1 MGSNRQ
7 LDNVVLSLK
16 FMLDYMTP
24 ADTLSVITFGSD
36 ATVVLRHVA
45 TTPEQKDLIRFRL
58 DQLRPEGMT
67 NLSAALSCVPDLVL
81 EGAVKQGL
89 LLLTDGE
96 VNQGLTDHAALRAR
110 VMSLL
115 ADHPSLSLTM
125 VGYGEGH
132 NTELCRTMAEAT
144 SGTYD
149 VVQTLDHVAT
159 VFGNTLGGLTTCAF
173 QQVRLALHPGCRQI
187 SAFPERDGAVFVG
200 DLLAG
205 NEVVVLLESEEP
217 FSHPL
222 VVRGTNV
229 QTGLACEIPVVL
241 HPSPTPEEVMAG
253 LVASLR
259 FRVVAL
265 LEKVRLS
272 REGADVIRAECDEI
286 RGLLEPLPP
295 SSLVTLLLAEV
306 ERCRTC
312 TASPVPLSRYQ
323 TTLLSQRRAYLG
335 LGHGVLS
342 EEGDPSFGPPTGPPV
357 ALDRTFSNPVQRSMS
372 EGLRYTTSIAS
383 PTADPGT
390 ASASGSAYADP
401 DAVSSPTPR
410 SFAQLTRTNTQV

>member
-1 MGSNRQ
+1 
-7 LDNVVLSLK
+7 
-16 FMLDYMTP
+16 
-24 ADTLSVITFGSD
+24 
-36 ATVVLRHVA
+36 
-45 TTPEQKDLIRFRL
+45 
-58 DQLRPEGMT
+58 
-67 NLSAALSCVPDLVL
+67 
-81 EGAVKQGL
+81 
-89 LLLTDGE
+89 
-96 VNQGLTDHAALRAR
+96 
-110 VMSLL
+110 
-115 ADHPSLSLTM
+115 
-125 VGYGEGH
+125 
-132 NTELCRTMAEAT
+132 
-144 SGTYD
+144 
-149 VVQTLDHVAT
+149 
-159 VFGNTLGGLTTCAF
+159 
-173 QQVRLALHPGCRQI
+173 
-187 SAFPERDGAVFVG
+187 
-200 DLLAG
+200 
-205 NEVVVLLESEEP
+205 
-217 FSHPL
+217 
-222 VVRGTNV
+222 
-229 QTGLACEIPVVL
+229 
-241 HPSPTPEEVMAG
+241 MAG

-390 ASASGSAYADP
+390 ASASADP
-401 DAVSSPTPR
+401 DAVSSPPPR
-410 SFAQLTRTNTQV
+410 SFARLTRTNTQV